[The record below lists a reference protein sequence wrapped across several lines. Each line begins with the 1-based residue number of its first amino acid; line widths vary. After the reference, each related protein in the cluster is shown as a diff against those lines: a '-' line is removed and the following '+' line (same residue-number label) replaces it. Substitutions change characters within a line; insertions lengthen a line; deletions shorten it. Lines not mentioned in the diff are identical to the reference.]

1 MKMNI
6 YEIYYIQDNL
16 FSSSTFSL
24 GFSVQCLF
32 FCICQCVQHI
42 ISIFKVTSQSL
53 PFINNFFNINN
64 GSFCRYIGQNAVV
77 GTRVSG
83 GEIVL
88 KLLSKTS
95 KRMQIELW
103 KQNKIRKFFRL
114 AMYCPEK
121 ICFKRHLR
129 KKSTDS
135 VRRNAHNY
143 K

>member
-6 YEIYYIQDNL
+6 YEIYYIQDSL
-16 FSSSTFSL
+16 FSSL
-24 GFSVQCLF
+24 QCEVL
-32 FCICQCVQHI
+32 VLLHLSDDMMM
-42 ISIFKVTSQSL
+42 SIFKVTSQNL
-53 PFINNFFNINN
+53 PFINNFFNINF
-64 GSFCRYIGQNAVV
+64 FCRYIGQNAEV

-88 KLLSKTS
+88 KLLSKTL